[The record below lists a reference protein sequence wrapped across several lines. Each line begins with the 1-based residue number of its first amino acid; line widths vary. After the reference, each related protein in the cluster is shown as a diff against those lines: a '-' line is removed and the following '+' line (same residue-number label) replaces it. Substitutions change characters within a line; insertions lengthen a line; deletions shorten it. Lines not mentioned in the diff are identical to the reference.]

1 MNPQNAAPE
10 VVVEL
15 TKTYLHNLT
24 DNELQEHFIQLSNK
38 FATSLNDSS
47 MDELSGL
54 QTYLR
59 MITAE
64 MSLRLNDLKN
74 Q

>member
-1 MNPQNAAPE
+1 MNPQNATPE

-47 MDELSGL
+47 VDELNGL

-64 MSLRLNDLKN
+64 MSFRLNGLKN
-74 Q
+74 K

>member
-1 MNPQNAAPE
+1 MNPQNTTPA

-38 FATSLNDSS
+38 FATLLNDSS
-47 MDELSGL
+47 VDELNGL

-64 MSLRLNDLKN
+64 MSLRLNGSKN
-74 Q
+74 K

>member
-1 MNPQNAAPE
+1 MNPQNTTPA

-38 FATSLNDSS
+38 FATS
-47 MDELSGL
+47 
-54 QTYLR
+54 QTFDDYFC
-59 MITAE
+59 T
-64 MSLRLNDLKN
+64 SFFVGVVVV
-74 Q
+74 